1 MLSFYLYFYD
11 FSVLCLQI
19 IQVLVGEGVEA
30 GRKKEE

>member
-30 GRKKEE
+30 GGKKEE